1 MASFVEV
8 MRQAERL
15 CSSASSCDDCTL
27 CKGGSCEIC
36 LYLYIQDV
44 DYALLE
50 QKVMQWAAEH
60 PGPRY
65 PTWKEWWKENFPD
78 AESCFVPC
86 NFMSGKE
93 WYSITKIICRG
104 KAPCK
109 ECQNKPIPAHIA
121 EKLGIKPIGGEK
133 DG

>member
-1 MASFVEV
+1 MAEFCEV

-15 CSSASSCDDCTL
+15 CCSASSCSDCIL
-27 CKGGSCEIC
+27 CNNSCEIC

-50 QKVMQWAAEH
+50 QKVMQWAKEH
-60 PGPRY
+60 PETKY
-65 PTWKEWWKENFPD
+65 PTWKEWWENNFPD
-78 AESCFVPC
+78 AESCINPY
-86 NFMSGKE
+86 NFMSEKE
-93 WYSITKIICRG
+93 WSSITKKDCSEHG
-104 KAPCK
+104 KCK
-109 ECQNKPIPAHIA
+109 ECQNIPIPAHIA